1 MAISGR
7 CDPKFERVGEE
18 FERNF
23 REREEV
29 GASVCVTVEGETV
42 VDLWGGTADIETG
55 DPWKEDT
62 VSIVFSSTKGA
73 TALCAHILA
82 SRGLLDIDAPVVKY
96 WPEFGKAGKENIPV
110 RMLLNHQAGLPHV
123 RKPLPQGA
131 YFDWE
136 LMVHALEEQ
145 EPFWEPGTRHGYQFV
160 VFGWLVGEVVRRVSG
175 KSLGRFFQD
184 EVAKPLG
191 LDFWIGLPEEI
202 EPRVAKI
209 IGVDVQQMLDS
220 PFMKAVM
227 ADPNSISALA
237 MFNDG
242 GHFTDPGQVDSRA
255 AHAAEIGGAG
265 GITNARGL
273 AGMYAPLACGGSLK
287 GVDLVDRD
295 TLARMS
301 AVSSATGQD
310 ATLLGPGRISLGFT
324 KSMDNRR
331 QPPGMQDSVILSED
345 AFGHPG
351 AGGSIGF
358 ADPRERM
365 SFGYTMN
372 KQGPGLAINPRGQS
386 LVDAVYVSLG
396 FKSNK
401 SGSWVR

>member
-1 MAISGR
+1 MTVSGK
-7 CDPKFERVGEE
+7 CTPKFERVREE

-23 REREEV
+23 KEREEI
-29 GASVCVTVEGETV
+29 GASVCVTLDGETV
-42 VDLWGGTADIETG
+42 VDLWGGTADVDTG
-55 DPWKEDT
+55 EPWKEDT

-82 SRGLLDIDAPVVKY
+82 SRDLLDIDAPVVKY
-96 WPEFGKAGKENIPV
+96 WPEFGKTGKENITV
-110 RMLLNHQAGLPHV
+110 KMLLNHQSGLPHI
-123 RKPLPQGA
+123 RRPLPQGA
-131 YFDWE
+131 YYDWDI
-136 LMVHALEEQ
+136 MVHALEEQ
-145 EPFWEPGTRHGYQFV
+145 EPFWEPGTRHGYEFI

-202 EPRVAKI
+202 EPRVSKI
-209 IGVDVQQMLDS
+209 IMFDPQQMMDT
-220 PFMKAVM
+220 PFMRTAL
-227 ADPNSISALA
+227 ADPSSIQGLAL
-237 MFNDG
+237 FNDG
-242 GHFTDPGQVDSRA
+242 GTLTVDGVDSRA
-255 AHAAEIGGAG
+255 IHAAEIGGAG

-310 ATLLGPGRISLGFT
+310 MTLVIPLRFSLGFI
-324 KSMDNRR
+324 KSHDNRR
-331 QPPGMQDSVILSED
+331 QPPGLQDSMILSEN

-365 SFGYTMN
+365 SFGYMMN
-372 KQGPGLAINPRGQS
+372 KMGPGLGLNPRGQS
-386 LVDAVYVSLG
+386 LVDAVYISLG
-396 FKSNK
+396 FRSNQ
-401 SGSWVR
+401 SGSWLR